1 METSRRNNFYTNIS
15 VGVIQRGITLVT
27 SFVNRTVFI
36 YTLGMAY
43 LGVGGLFTDILTIF
57 SLAELGI
64 GDAITYHLYKP
75 LATDDT
81 EEIKS
86 LMHFYKTCYKI
97 IGGVILLLGICL
109 LPFLENI
116 ITDVDNAININI
128 NIIYLLYLANTVTS
142 YWFFAYKKTLLSAVQ
157 KAYKSQ
163 IMEIIYSIISV
174 FVFSFVL
181 IVYHNFIV
189 YLAVKISGD
198 IAKNVVIS
206 RKIDKMFPLLKERDY
221 EKLSNEKFIEIS
233 KNIYAVFV
241 GKISGTIF
249 TSTDSVIISRF
260 ISTVVVGISDNYR
273 MIIRNIISLGG
284 IFTGAMIPAVGDMA
298 ATQTR
303 EECRIRFMNYNF
315 LCFWVYSL
323 IAVCMAHTFNPFM
336 KAWVGERNI
345 FGQATVLILV
355 LNFWL
360 DLILQMVY
368 SFRAAYGLYKYGE
381 YLQLFGA
388 VINIFL
394 SIKLV
399 PVMGVTGI
407 FFATTLTN
415 LPTFFYPYYLF
426 KYGFQSSS
434 VKYYMNLLCQF
445 LSLIFAYMVAG
456 VVSRMIT
463 MGGYLEFILKG
474 VVCAIVTNLVFF
486 LCYSRT
492 AEFKFAKKE
501 VEIVLRKISKRG

>member
-15 VGVIQRGITLVT
+15 VGVIQRGVNLVT
-27 SFVNRTVFI
+27 SFINRTVFI

-75 LATDDT
+75 LVTDDT

-86 LMHFYKTCYKI
+86 LMHFYKTCYRI
-97 IGGVILLLGICL
+97 IGCVILLIGLCL

-128 NIIYLLYLANTVTS
+128 HIVYLLYLANTVTS
-142 YWFFAYKKTLLSAVQ
+142 YLFFAYKGTLLSAVQ

-163 IMEIIYSIISV
+163 ILEIIYSIISV
-174 FVFSFVL
+174 FVFSFIL

-189 YLAVKISGD
+189 YLVVKIGGN
-198 IAKNVVIS
+198 IAKNVVVS
-206 RKIDKMFPLLKERDY
+206 RKIDKLFPLLKEKEHKKFSK
-221 EKLSNEKFIEIS
+221 EKIREIS

-249 TSTDSVIISRF
+249 TSTDSVIISKF
-260 ISTVVVGISDNYR
+260 ISTVIVGITDNYR
-273 MIIRNIISLGG
+273 MIIRNIISLSG

-298 ATQTR
+298 ARQTR
-303 EECRIRFMNYNF
+303 EECRTRFTNYNF
-315 LCFWVYSL
+315 ICFWVYSL

-336 KAWVGERNI
+336 KAWVGEKNM

-388 VINIFL
+388 VVNIFL

-407 FFATTLTN
+407 FFATTITN
-415 LPTFFYPYYLF
+415 LPTFLYPYYLF

-434 VKYYMNLLCQF
+434 IRYYMNLLCQF
-445 LSLIFAYMVAG
+445 LSMIFAYIVSGVAC
-456 VVSRMIT
+456 RMIT
-463 MGGYLEFILKG
+463 MGGYFEFVLKG
-474 VVCAIVTNLVFF
+474 IVCAIVTNIVFF

-492 AEFKFAKKE
+492 DEFKFAKEE
-501 VEIVLRKISKRG
+501 VWIVFKKILKRG